1 MMLFYFH
8 TRFSHF
14 QSSSMG
20 PSRQHP
26 LVVKNGHKL
35 LFPQN
40 LFSHIFLWKFIAY
53 HNHSP
58 YPTHTSTIG
67 KQNEF
72 NICMYIPKTYIYH
85 LPPNKVFFWGGGG
98 CMGIMLSFCCSVC
111 AIIIW
116 SLYFLWRNIESS
128 GLLER
133 KVHNVCP
140 VYIFLMEYNIE
151 SSYFAYR
158 LLMTWKCVMNLTQ
171 GIKVIVKKLH
181 NFCLGKILRWKKKRG

>member
-26 LVVKNGHKL
+26 LVVKNCHKL

-85 LPPNKVFFWGGGG
+85 LPPNKVFFLGGGLYG
-98 CMGIMLSFCCSVC
+98 NHVVILLFCLCNNNLV
-111 AIIIW
+111 
-116 SLYFLWRNIESS
+116 F
-128 GLLER
+128 
-133 KVHNVCP
+133 
-140 VYIFLMEYNIE
+140 IFLMEEHWKFRVTGEE
-151 SSYFAYR
+151 S
-158 LLMTWKCVMNLTQ
+158 T
-171 GIKVIVKKLH
+171 
-181 NFCLGKILRWKKKRG
+181 